1 MLVIVLL
8 GNVIAPLRPK
18 PRAGVMTTRDL
29 GEVAARL
36 FSERFRAEG
45 SADRAV
51 HEQRYMKSDLS
62 FHGVDMATLRRATAA
77 FLREHEAAHGP
88 LDHDA
93 LVAIVSALFATDWFD
108 LRSAGI
114 DLLER
119 RAKVLGERDVPWLL
133 SLVRRSPG
141 WAHVDWLA
149 AKVIGPVLQDR
160 PAMAKTLRAWAKDQD
175 LWVRRTALLSQ
186 LVALRTGGGDFAL
199 FEAIAVPMLGER
211 EFFIRKAI
219 GWVLREVG
227 KKRPALVRAFIA
239 AHGEE
244 MSGLSRR
251 EAEKGLKAK
260 AAPRRAAK

>member
-1 MLVIVLL
+1 
-8 GNVIAPLRPK
+8 
-18 PRAGVMTTRDL
+18 MTTRDL
-29 GEVAARL
+29 GEGAVTSFRK
-36 FSERFRAEG
+36 RFRAEG
-45 SADRAV
+45 RA
-51 HEQRYMKSDLS
+51 ERAAQEKRYMKSDLS
-62 FHGVDMATLRRATAA
+62 FHGVDMAAIRRGTAT

-88 LDHDA
+88 IDRDA
-93 LVAIVSALFATDWFD
+93 LVGIVSALFATEWFD

-119 RAKVLGERDVPWLL
+119 RVKLLGERDLPWLL
-133 SLVRRSPG
+133 SLVRRSPY

-149 AKVIGPVLQDR
+149 AKIIGPILQDR
-160 PAMAKTLRAWAKDQD
+160 PAMKKTLRAWAKDD
-175 LWVRRTALLSQ
+175 DFWVRRTALLAQ

-199 FEAIAVPMLGER
+199 FESIAVPMLGER
-211 EFFIRKAI
+211 EFFLRKAI

-239 AHGEE
+239 AHGDA